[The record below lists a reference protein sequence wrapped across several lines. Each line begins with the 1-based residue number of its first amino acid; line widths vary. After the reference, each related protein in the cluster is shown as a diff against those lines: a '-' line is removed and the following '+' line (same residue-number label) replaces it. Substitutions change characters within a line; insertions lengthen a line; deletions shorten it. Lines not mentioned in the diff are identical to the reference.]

1 MEDAEQNGPV
11 GRAEAEIQ
19 RKGPSPE
26 GQRQDCGKSKILCG
40 PRSWHRCPEMLEAEE
55 GS

>member
-19 RKGPSPE
+19 GKGAIPRRPGS
-26 GQRQDCGKSKILCG
+26 GLWQKQDPVWSKVLAQV
-40 PRSWHRCPEMLEAEE
+40 PRDA
-55 GS
+55 GG